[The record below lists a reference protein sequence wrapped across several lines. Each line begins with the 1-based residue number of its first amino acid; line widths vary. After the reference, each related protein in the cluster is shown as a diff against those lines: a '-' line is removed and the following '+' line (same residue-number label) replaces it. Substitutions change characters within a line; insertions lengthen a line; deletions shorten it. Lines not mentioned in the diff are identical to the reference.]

1 MEYSADQENAAA
13 GSLQRLDGLSVCDVL
28 CGHAVHGHDSVVQPT
43 PQRTLLQL
51 PYTRQQLTYSH
62 IHTFFQDYPRW
73 ASTRKVKPIW
83 ILLKKR
89 QSEWQWHKLGYMQ
102 VCTSLQTDNHTST
115 SPLKFFTGRMP
126 FLPPTQQRQSTES
139 NSPIHYYQYCDNCNN
154 YDDYN
159 NDDDYSDYYYYF
171 YNHCN
176 CCCCGCYRCCPAA
189 LHTVQYTAAAI

>member
-1 MEYSADQENAAA
+1 MPFTDTIVSFNLRHNEHYCN
-13 GSLQRLDGLSVCDVL
+13 C
-28 CGHAVHGHDSVVQPT
+28 HARDSNSP
-43 PQRTLLQL
+43 
-51 PYTRQQLTYSH
+51 
-62 IHTFFQDYPRW
+62 IHTHTPFSRTTQGGPVLERW
-73 ASTRKVKPIW
+73 NQSGFYW
-83 ILLKKR
+83 NKR

-189 LHTVQYTAAAI
+189 HHTVQYTAAAI